1 MGLFTKAVQSLARGL
16 GLADPR
22 LYAYFG
28 GGETDAG
35 ETVTVDTALHL
46 DTVWAC
52 VRLRAETI
60 ATLPLHLYR
69 RDAKGQGIIA
79 DDHPL
84 YRVLHDRPNIEMTA
98 VEFWECMIGCRMLWG
113 NGYAAIARNGRDQ
126 VIALHPLRPDC
137 IAIRRRDDGS
147 LEYEYT
153 FRGQRQVFTEDE
165 IFHLKGFSLD
175 GMVGL
180 SPIAQAR
187 NTLATARAA
196 ERSSGSFFRNG
207 MRPSG
212 YLKAPAYLTPE
223 QREDAK
229 SILANFKGAS
239 QTGSTPLLEGGWEW
253 QALAIPPEEAQL
265 LATRQFHV
273 EQICRWYGTPPI
285 LVGHH
290 SQTTWGS
297 GIEQIIL
304 GWLQLSLRA
313 DLKRT
318 EQSVGKSL
326 LTPAEQAKLY
336 AEFNVEGL
344 MRADSSGRAELYSA
358 YAQNGLRTR
367 NELRALDNQ
376 PPLPGGDDLT
386 VQSNLV
392 PIEKLGEVAAPMAR
406 LNDNTEGRAPATP
419 LAEIRQ

>member
-1 MGLFTKAVQSLARGL
+1 MGFFTKAVTTLAHNL
-16 GLADPR
+16 GLTDQR
-22 LYAYFG
+22 LYAVFG
-28 GGETDAG
+28 PGETDAG
-35 ETVTVDTALHL
+35 ETVSVETSLSL

-60 ATLPLHLYR
+60 ATLPLQLYR
-69 RDAKGQGIIA
+69 RNTTGQGTIA
-79 DDHPL
+79 SEHPL
-84 YRVLHDRPNIEMTA
+84 YRVIHDRPNIEMTA

-113 NGYAAIARNGRDQ
+113 NGYAAIERNGLEQ
-126 VIALHPLRPDC
+126 VVALMPLRPDC
-137 IAIRRRDDGS
+137 MSIRRRDDGS
-147 LEYEYT
+147 LEYEYN
-153 FRGQRQVFTEDE
+153 FRGRRQIFAEDD
-165 IFHLKGFSLD
+165 ILHLKGFSLD

-212 YLKAPAYLTPE
+212 YLKAPTYLTAP

-229 SILANFKGAS
+229 AILAGFKGAA
-239 QTGSTPLLEGGWEW
+239 QTGSTPLLEGGWDW
-253 QALAIPPEEAQL
+253 TALAIPPEEAQL

-273 EQICRWYGTPPI
+273 EQICRWYGTPPV

-318 EQSVGKSL
+318 EQSINKRL
-326 LTPAEQAKLY
+326 LTAAEQVQFY

-344 MRADSSGRAELYSA
+344 MRADSQGRAALYGA

-392 PIEKLGEVAAPMAR
+392 PIEKLGEAAAPMAR
-406 LNDNTEGRAPATP
+406 LTAPRPEPAAP
-419 LAEIRQ
+419 IAEIRQ